1 MIRYLTIF
9 LVLAFGCVK
18 NCSDGKK
25 IVPRVFFIEPVDDQK
40 VKNPINVVFGVEGIN
55 VRPALEDINDKN
67 SGHHHLLI
75 DHPTGYI
82 DKGMVIPFDD
92 HHMHFG
98 KGETKATINLPPGHH
113 KLSLQF
119 ADGGHLSYGKEL
131 AVSISIIVE

>member
-1 MIRYLTIF
+1 MIRYLAIF

-18 NCSDGKK
+18 NCSDSKK
-25 IVPRVFFIEPVDDQK
+25 IDPRVFFIEPVNEEK
-40 VKNPINVVFGVEGIN
+40 VSNPINVVFGVEGIN
-55 VRPALEDINDKN
+55 IRPALEDINDKN

-82 DKGMVIPFDD
+82 DKGMVIPFDE
-92 HHMHFG
+92 HHIHFG
-98 KGETKATINLPPGHH
+98 NAETSVTINLPSGPH

-131 AVSISIIVE
+131 SASISIIVE